1 VWKHNLA
8 VTRRG
13 NPANDLRL
21 PFAVAIAWLSE
32 PGPLELL
39 EDFQE
44 K

>member
-1 VWKHNLA
+1 MA
-8 VTRRG
+8 RARRG

-21 PFAVAIAWLSE
+21 PFAAAIAWLSE
-32 PGPLELL
+32 PGRLELL